1 MFHTTSC
8 SSLLLSSY
16 MIREFYVIY
25 QEELYTVYGHT
36 HAKRPVRESSVIG
49 CIDY

>member
-1 MFHTTSC
+1 
-8 SSLLLSSY
+8 